1 MEMQNAAKA
10 VERGNFIEINAYIK
24 KKREKAALKHLT
36 L

>member
-24 KKREKAALKHLT
+24 KQRKKELSNI
-36 L
+36 